1 MKTLDFLNELTGRD
15 FTNENTNNKILRE
28 IRDMLGLRR
37 QIEDDEAF
45 DFLSSLSFKKMTI
58 DKSNDSDFLV
68 NYITIYYAEKDD
80 YKLIIACSLLKNG
93 STNVSIKWSNKY
105 TGKAEGEIDFYL
117 KHHNLDIIKIYRD
130 SNTDQE
136 GTKEEPV
143 KTTTIKELAK
153 ELNISERDFGW
164 ELPNILRTKEI
175 SNDLQTI
182 RFKIIRPKGSRSEVV
197 VKEIINK

>member
-15 FTNENTNNKILRE
+15 FTKENTNNKILRE

-45 DFLSSLSFKKMTI
+45 DFLSSLSFKKMTV
-58 DKSNDSDFLV
+58 DRSNNSDFLV
-68 NYITIYYAEKDD
+68 NYITIFYAEKDD

-93 STNVSIKWSNKY
+93 SSNVSIKWSNKY

-130 SNTDQE
+130 SNNQE
-136 GTKEEPV
+136 DTKEEPI

-153 ELNISERDFGW
+153 ELNLSESDFRW
-164 ELPNILRTKEI
+164 ELANILRTKEI
-175 SNDLQTI
+175 SNDLKTF
-182 RFKIIRPKGSRSEVV
+182 RFEIIKPKGSRSEVV